1 MQKGEETVDKDWK
14 IEQLRE
20 METALRNAQ
29 QKRIYL
35 NGEPCII
42 THMMLVQPALVANH
56 KGRAL
61 EIDAVD
67 THGNKRKIRLYT
79 SEWPE
84 ERRR

>member
-1 MQKGEETVDKDWK
+1 MKDWN

-20 METALRNAQ
+20 LETALHQ
-29 QKRIYL
+29 GQGKRVYL

-42 THMMLVQPALVANH
+42 NHLMLVQPALIANH
-56 KGRAL
+56 PGKAL

-67 THGNKRKIRLYT
+67 THGNKHEIRLYS